1 MQKDRN
7 ENVNYRDTLHLEI
20 NEDNVVID
28 SEMFSERL
36 LEAIENLKNQIFPL
50 FAQRVQSAL
59 QVKCQQRWE
68 LIKERLQEK
77 SKIQEEKKEN
87 TILTKKKVRKH
98 DLDQFINQEKTTTR
112 FKILLFSFLIS
123 HHRLTTKYLT

>member
-7 ENVNYRDTLHLEI
+7 ESVNYRDTPHLEI

-28 SEMFSERL
+28 SGMFSERL

-77 SKIQEEKKEN
+77 SKIQEEKKEK
-87 TILTKKKVRKH
+87 TILTKKK
-98 DLDQFINQEKTTTR
+98 
-112 FKILLFSFLIS
+112 
-123 HHRLTTKYLT
+123 